1 VLTAAAADDENSHIA
16 RDKWLKNRALLSIAW
31 GGLKLVPVGS
41 DRLADRAGAMPERK
55 VAMLKKG
62 GIFLYDTASVVVDV
76 GTGCA

>member
-1 VLTAAAADDENSHIA
+1 
-16 RDKWLKNRALLSIAW
+16 
-31 GGLKLVPVGS
+31 
-41 DRLADRAGAMPERK
+41 MPERK